1 MGLTPLFFGAGR
13 SFGMAFLAAGATVI
27 LDPPPH
33 EPDELVAAVNASR
46 ATVTF
51 MVPTQLRELLPL
63 HKDALLLPGLEKLLV
78 SGAALHPPEAEEIR
92 RKVNPGLIGY
102 YASSEGGGISVLNTD
117 EFNDYAHTAGR
128 ATFRTEI
135 QIVDEHDAPLA
146 TGETGRLRYRGP
158 GVARRFIDADGTEQ
172 AINRE
177 GWFYPGDLAAKL
189 DSGHIILRG
198 RDKDVI
204 NRGGVN
210 VYPAE
215 IESVLAQLP
224 AVRGSDGRGRTIGK
238 IRRNRH
244 RVHRRERGHLR
255 NHVARTL
262 PNTTGPPTRFP
273 PVTW

>member
-1 MGLTPLFFGAGR
+1 MYQRFTSQWVTIGFNSRDRFLGLTPLFFGAGR

-63 HKDALLLPGLEKLLV
+63 HKDALLLPRLEKLLV

-128 ATFRTEI
+128 
-135 QIVDEHDAPLA
+135 PPS
-146 TGETGRLRYRGP
+146 GP
-158 GVARRFIDADGTEQ
+158 KSKSWMSMTRR
-172 AINRE
+172 
-177 GWFYPGDLAAKL
+177 
-189 DSGHIILRG
+189 
-198 RDKDVI
+198 
-204 NRGGVN
+204 
-210 VYPAE
+210 
-215 IESVLAQLP
+215 
-224 AVRGSDGRGRTIGK
+224 
-238 IRRNRH
+238 
-244 RVHRRERGHLR
+244 
-255 NHVARTL
+255 
-262 PNTTGPPTRFP
+262 
-273 PVTW
+273 